1 MNWYQLTKEQVL
13 EKHGV
18 TKDGLSSK
26 KAEELLQKNCENVL
40 QEGKRKAALQVFL
53 SQFADLLVIIL
64 IIAAIISM
72 YSGYIESTIV
82 FFAVITLKAFLGT
95 VQHIIADKSLDSL

>member
-1 MNWYQLTKEQVL
+1 MNWYQLTIEQVL
-13 EKHGV
+13 EKLGV

-26 KAEELLQKNCENVL
+26 KAEELLQKNGENVL
-40 QEGKRKAALQVFL
+40 QEGKRKTALQVFL

-72 YSGYIESTIV
+72 FSKISSKAILTSTAV
-82 FFAVITLKAFLGT
+82 FFAPNLMSKFLR
-95 VQHIIADKSLDSL
+95 